1 MNKEQPTATQVADPA
16 LEAAL
21 EKAKKTTRG
30 ALISML

>member
-21 EKAKKTTRG
+21 EKAKRQPAG
-30 ALISML
+30 L